1 MNVIHGNEKHFL
13 LHQKNN
19 IINDFENRRDGQK
32 HIAQFIWKIQF
43 SKKKLNI
50 TLLFIHR
57 LQRYETEIVIVIV
70 IESAS
75 EMIDPLM
82 E

>member
-1 MNVIHGNEKHFL
+1 MEDSIF
-13 LHQKNN
+13 
-19 IINDFENRRDGQK
+19 
-32 HIAQFIWKIQF
+32 
-43 SKKKLNI
+43 KKKLNI

-82 E
+82 EWQNESKIIRRTFNS

>member
-13 LHQKNN
+13 LHQKNS
-19 IINDFENRRDGQK
+19 IINDFESQRDGQK

-43 SKKKLNI
+43 KKKLNI

-57 LQRYETEIVIVIV
+57 LQRYETEIVIVI
-70 IESAS
+70 ESAS